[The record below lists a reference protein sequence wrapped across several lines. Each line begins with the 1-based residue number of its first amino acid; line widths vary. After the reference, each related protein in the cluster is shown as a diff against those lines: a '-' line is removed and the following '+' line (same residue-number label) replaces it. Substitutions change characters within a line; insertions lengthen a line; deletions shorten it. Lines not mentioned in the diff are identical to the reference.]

1 MESSVAEK
9 EDISTTGQQNN
20 HNEVIDDLQNQVSSL
35 EIRLK
40 QARNQNQELEQQLA
54 SFERENLQLRQ
65 QEKTAGASVQ
75 PDYEATRDSEAL
87 RRTAE
92 RTLNKLKVG
101 MQSSAGKA
109 IDAFIK
115 ELRHLEKPKA
125 SHTTAASLVK
135 EAYKRYEESGFVHTD
150 VYENAL
156 RQIACLCGFKLL
168 QDIKKKNFYITPK
181 DDRGQRLVT
190 SSSIG
195 GIVEFLS
202 SQPLLSPEASA
213 IATSTSYFQ
222 LPPTS
227 W

>member
-54 SFERENLQLRQ
+54 NVERENQQLRTELQ
-65 QEKTAGASVQ
+65 TAGASVQ
-75 PDYEATRDSEAL
+75 PDYQTTRD
-87 RRTAE
+87 

-101 MQSSAGKA
+101 SQSTAGKA

-115 ELRHLEKPKA
+115 QLQHQEKLKPT
-125 SHTTAASLVK
+125 TTAASLVT
-135 EAYKRYEESGFVHTD
+135 EAYKRYEQGKFVHTD

-156 RQIACLCGFKLL
+156 FEIASKCGLKMFR
-168 QDIKKKNFYITPK
+168 DIKGKTFYITPQNNWGEK
-181 DDRGQRLVT
+181 LVT

-195 GIVEFLS
+195 GMAEFLS
-202 SQPLLSPEASA
+202 TQSLLKP
-213 IATSTSYFQ
+213 Q
-222 LPPTS
+222 
-227 W
+227 